1 LSTPPFGPQYCE
13 TPDAITGIFPV
24 EPANAI
30 SSGII
35 VVFGLFALA
44 SVYRRTPTTL
54 WFYVLCAL
62 LITNGLGSILWH
74 GLRTRWALTLDVLP
88 ALVFV
93 AGAIILWARYV
104 ASWREGLLVTL
115 GAIAL
120 ALVVRF
126 ADLPV
131 RGGWTM
137 MAPFIITIAIWLIA
151 RSYTVSNQA
160 ALTGG
165 LALASATAALTFRSI
180 DGSMCE
186 TVPMGTHFLWHVFL
200 SAAAFMCMQA
210 LITLETNH
218 RTLTPAPAA

>member
-1 LSTPPFGPQYCE
+1 MSTPPFGPQYCE
-13 TPDAITGIFPV
+13 TPAAITGIFPV

-44 SVYRRTPTTL
+44 SVIRRTPNVIS
-54 WFYVLCAL
+54 FYVLCVL

-93 AGAIILWARYV
+93 VAAIVLWARYV
-104 ASWREGLLVTL
+104 APWREGLLVTA
-115 GAIAL
+115 GAVAF

-137 MAPFIITIAIWLIA
+137 MAPFIITIAIWLIV
-151 RSYTVSNQA
+151 RSYAVSKQA
-160 ALTGG
+160 ALTGA
-165 LALASATAALTFRSI
+165 LALTSAVAALTFRSI
-180 DGSMCE
+180 DASMCE
-186 TVPMGTHFLWHVFL
+186 AVPMGTHFLWHVFL
-200 SAAAFMCMQA
+200 SAAAFLCMQA
-210 LITLETNH
+210 LITLETN
-218 RTLTPAPAA
+218 RRSTAPAAA

>member
-44 SVYRRTPTTL
+44 SVIRRTPNAL
-54 WFYVLCAL
+54 SFYALCAL
-62 LITNGLGSILWH
+62 LITNGVGSILWH

-88 ALVFV
+88 ALIFV
-93 AGAIILWARYV
+93 VGAIILWARYV
-104 ASWREGLLVTL
+104 ASWREGLLVTA
-115 GAIAL
+115 GGIVL
-120 ALVVRF
+120 ALIVRF

-151 RSYTVSNQA
+151 RTYSQSKKA
-160 ALTGG
+160 ALTGA
-165 LALASATAALTFRSI
+165 LALTSALAALTFRSI
-180 DGSMCE
+180 DGSMCD

-200 SAAAFMCMQA
+200 SAAAFMCLQA
-210 LITLETNH
+210 LITLETST
-218 RTLTPAPAA
+218 RTPARTSAA

>member
-1 LSTPPFGPQYCE
+1 MSTPPFGPQYCE

-44 SVYRRTPTTL
+44 SVVRRAPNAMS
-54 WFYVLCAL
+54 FYVLCAL
-62 LITNGLGSILWH
+62 LITNGFGSILWH

-93 AGAIILWARYV
+93 VVAIVLWARYI
-104 ASWREGLLVTL
+104 APWREGVLVTA
-115 GAIAL
+115 GAVAL
-120 ALVVRF
+120 ALIVRF

-137 MAPFIITIAIWLIA
+137 LAPFIVTIAIWLIA
-151 RSYTVSNQA
+151 RSYAASKQA
-160 ALTGG
+160 ALTGA
-165 LALASATAALTFRSI
+165 LALTSALAALTFRSI
-180 DGSMCE
+180 DGNMCD
-186 TVPMGTHFLWHVFL
+186 TLPMGTHFLWHVLL
-200 SAAAFMCMQA
+200 SAAAFLCMQA
-210 LITLETNH
+210 LIALETGRN
-218 RTLTPAPAA
+218 TEVPAKAA